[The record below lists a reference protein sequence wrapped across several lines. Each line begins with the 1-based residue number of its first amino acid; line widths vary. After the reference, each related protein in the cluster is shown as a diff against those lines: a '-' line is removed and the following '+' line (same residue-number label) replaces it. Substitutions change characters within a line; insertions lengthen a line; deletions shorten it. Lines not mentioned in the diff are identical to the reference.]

1 MIYRAIL
8 FSLFTLA
15 VVAST
20 VVADETNPT
29 NTDSE
34 TNSVRVMSFNLRYG
48 SANDGENH
56 WTKRR
61 DFLVD
66 TIKAFKP
73 DVLGTQETLR
83 FQADYL
89 KKKLDGYEWIGVGRE
104 DGGEQGEMTAVFY
117 RKDRFDVVKSGHF
130 WLSESPEKRGSK
142 SWDSSLPR
150 MATWIELRDKQANG
164 RPTFRIVN
172 THFDHR
178 GKQARLESAKLI
190 RKRIAALPK
199 ETPVILTGD
208 FNCGEGSE
216 PYQAMFAK
224 AGDDASPVID
234 TYRAAHP
241 KRGDDEG
248 TFSGFKAANTGGARI
263 DWVACSRDWTVKSAA
278 IDRTSKAGR
287 TPSDHFP
294 VTAVLAWPG
303 E

>member
-1 MIYRAIL
+1 MIHRAIF

-15 VVAST
+15 AVAST
-20 VVADETNPT
+20 VADDETNPT
-29 NTDSE
+29 KPGSE

-61 DFLVD
+61 DFVLD
-66 TIKAFKP
+66 TIKAFNP

-89 KKKLDGYEWIGVGRE
+89 KENLPGYAWIGVGRN
-104 DGGEQGEMTAVFY
+104 DGGEQGEMTAIFY

-130 WLSESPEKRGSK
+130 WLSESPEKPGSK

-150 MATWIELRDKQANG
+150 MATWIELRDKRDNEK
-164 RPTFRIVN
+164 RTFRIFN

-178 GKQARLESAKLI
+178 GSKARLESAKLI
-190 RKRIAALPK
+190 RKRISAMAK
-199 ETPVILTGD
+199 GAPVILTGD
-208 FNCGEGSE
+208 FNCGQGSE

-248 TFSGFKAANTGGARI
+248 TFSGFKPGNTGGARI
-263 DWVACSRDWTVKSAA
+263 DWVACSRDWTVNSAA

-294 VTAVLAWPG
+294 VTAVLAWPQ
-303 E
+303 